1 MLTSTAARMQQV
13 EDLRVTMVGNKDL
26 IIRIALLTSIFTLF
40 AFELFQLFLIAT
52 NLRPAADDYCLAGIA
67 GLNPIEY
74 FSYWYTSFIA
84 DISTLAGNYFL
95 IALPAVFLPYGIGT
109 SVTFIACLVSLSAVF
124 VMFMRFTTTK
134 KRNRLLSIT
143 IVFCFTNLSWLT
155 YWIVLGRG
163 NSGNEISRGTVGD
176 LVFFGSIMN
185 WQAANINYV
194 ILPCI
199 ALVIYSKMF
208 TKNFS
213 SWNPIVVA
221 VFGLIIGGSFY
232 VLSSVFILLI
242 LSQLVFNYF
251 KYEEATI
258 KEFKNEVLV
267 LIFALLSL
275 AASYFSPGAQTRRL
289 NYTQDVPILSVPKTA
304 VEGIFEWFPTLYLPA
319 LLITF
324 LLGASLFRIFAYLK
338 INEMNL
344 DVSKFVV
351 TPFILSLLTFVVTKV
366 SEMFAYKAWWHEL
379 SSRTYLFIAV
389 FTFGM
394 YCMQILVKRIR
405 LEFTLLELAVF
416 STAIFVALYA
426 VKQSSDAIIE
436 RKVRWEKG
444 PAQVTPNMDPFDRET
459 AWVNECWIQLEEK
472 RNT

>member
-1 MLTSTAARMQQV
+1 MSIVARLHQV
-13 EDLRVTMVGNKDL
+13 EDLRIMMIRNKDMIL
-26 IIRIALLTSIFTLF
+26 RIALLTSIFTLF
-40 AFELFQLFLIAT
+40 AFELFHLFQIAT

-84 DISTLAGNYFL
+84 DISTLLGNYFL

-109 SVTFIACLVSLSAVF
+109 SVTFFACLVSLAAVF
-124 VMFMRFTTTK
+124 VMFMRFKTAN
-134 KRNRLLSIT
+134 RLNRLLSIT
-143 IVFCFTNLSWLT
+143 IVFIFTYLSWVT

-199 ALVIYSKMF
+199 TLLIYSKMF
-208 TKNFS
+208 TKDFS

-221 VFGLIIGGSFY
+221 AFGIIIGGSFY
-232 VLSSVFILLI
+232 VLSSVFIFLI

-251 KYEEATI
+251 KHEESTI
-258 KEFKNEVLV
+258 RGFKNEVLV
-267 LIFALLSL
+267 LFFSLVSL
-275 AASYFSPGAQTRRL
+275 AASYLSPGAQTRRL
-289 NYTQDVPILSVPKTA
+289 NYTQDVPILSIPKTA
-304 VEGIFEWFPTLYLPA
+304 VEGIFDWFPTLYLPA
-319 LLITF
+319 LLVTF
-324 LLGASLFRIFAYLK
+324 LLGATLIRIFEFLK
-338 INEMNL
+338 INEFNL
-344 DVSKFVV
+344 DVYKFVV

-394 YCMQILVKRIR
+394 FCMQILVKRIR

-416 STAIFVALYA
+416 STVMFIAIYS
-426 VKQSSDAIIE
+426 VKQSSDVIIE
-436 RKVRWEKG
+436 RKIRWEQG

-459 AWVNECWIQLEEK
+459 PWVNECWIQLEEK
-472 RNT
+472 RNA

>member
-1 MLTSTAARMQQV
+1 LHTKVARLHQG
-13 EDLRVTMVGNKDL
+13 EDFLRVMMIRNKEMIL
-26 IIRIALLTSIFTLF
+26 RIALLTALSILF
-40 AFELFQLFLIAT
+40 AFELFHLFKIAT

-134 KRNRLLSIT
+134 KRNRFLSIT
-143 IVFCFTNLSWLT
+143 IVFCFTYLSWLT

-199 ALVIYSKMF
+199 ALLIYSKMF

-213 SWNPIVVA
+213 SWNPIVVV

-251 KYEEATI
+251 KYDEATI
-258 KEFKNEVLV
+258 KAFKNEVLV

-289 NYTQDVPILSVPKTA
+289 NYTQDVPILSIPKTV
-304 VEGIFEWFPTLYLPA
+304 VEGIFDWFPTLYLPA

-324 LLGASLFRIFAYLK
+324 LLGATLFRVFAYLK

-405 LEFTLLELAVF
+405 LEFTLLELVVF

-436 RKVRWEKG
+436 RKIRWEQG

-472 RNT
+472 RI